1 MSDKNLIELEN
12 GAYKVKIKLSQAQIF
27 VEDTQVEPM
36 NQTSDNSI
44 FDSENLVIPE
54 SQENKD
60 TQRISLLH
68 SDNKETPKR
77 PPKNT
82 EDPAVVQYLSKMLLR
97 RKWNVS
103 KLLRKQLKGSFKNL
117 KKLLWICLLKT
128 SKVIEENPIFLLN
141 C

>member
-1 MSDKNLIELEN
+1 MNYKNLTELEN

-36 NQTSDNSI
+36 SQTSDNSV
-44 FDSENLVIPE
+44 FDSGNLVIPE
-54 SQENKD
+54 SQENKY
-60 TQRISLLH
+60 TQRTSLLH

-82 EDPAVVQYLSKMLLR
+82 EDPAVVYLSRMLLR
-97 RKWNVS
+97 RKWKVS

-117 KKLLWICLLKT
+117 KKLLWTCLLKT
-128 SKVIEENPIFLLN
+128 NKVIEENPIFLLN

>member
-1 MSDKNLIELEN
+1 MNYKNLTELEN

-36 NQTSDNSI
+36 SQTSDNSV

-54 SQENKD
+54 SQENKY
-60 TQRISLLH
+60 TQRTSLLQ

-82 EDPAVVQYLSKMLLR
+82 EDPAVVYLSRMLLR
-97 RKWNVS
+97 RKWKVS

-117 KKLLWICLLKT
+117 KKLLWTCLLKT
-128 SKVIEENPIFLLN
+128 NKVIEENPIFLLN

>member
-1 MSDKNLIELEN
+1 MNYKNLTELEN

-36 NQTSDNSI
+36 SQTSDNSV

-54 SQENKD
+54 SQENKY
-60 TQRISLLH
+60 TQRTSLLH

-82 EDPAVVQYLSKMLLR
+82 EDTAVVYLSRMLLR
-97 RKWNVS
+97 RKWKVS

-117 KKLLWICLLKT
+117 KKLLWTCLLKT
-128 SKVIEENPIFLLN
+128 NKVIEENPIFLLN